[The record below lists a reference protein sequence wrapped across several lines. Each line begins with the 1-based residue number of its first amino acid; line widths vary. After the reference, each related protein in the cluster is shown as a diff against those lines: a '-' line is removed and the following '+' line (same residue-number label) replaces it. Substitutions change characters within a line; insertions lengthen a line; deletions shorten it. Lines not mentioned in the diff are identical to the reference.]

1 MDGIRMA
8 QDSWALPPIEKIYEA
23 YSAVADGRVTMSDS
37 SATVS
42 SSDYKKTY
50 TIEWS
55 EDAYSSNDNASC
67 WQGYMGYPL
76 IAVLMLKGRLDY
88 DKTVAACFKGVN
100 WKELNTAYKNQYG
113 KAADAVLERLAHEG
127 NDAAKIKQDA
137 ESVYEQI
144 KRLNIKRRRGKTRPP
159 AK

>member
-1 MDGIRMA
+1 
-8 QDSWALPPIEKIYEA
+8 
-23 YSAVADGRVTMSDS
+23 
-37 SATVS
+37 
-42 SSDYKKTY
+42 
-50 TIEWS
+50 
-55 EDAYSSNDNASC
+55 
-67 WQGYMGYPL
+67 MGYPL

-144 KRLNIKRRRGKTRPP
+144 NRLNIKRRRGKTRPP